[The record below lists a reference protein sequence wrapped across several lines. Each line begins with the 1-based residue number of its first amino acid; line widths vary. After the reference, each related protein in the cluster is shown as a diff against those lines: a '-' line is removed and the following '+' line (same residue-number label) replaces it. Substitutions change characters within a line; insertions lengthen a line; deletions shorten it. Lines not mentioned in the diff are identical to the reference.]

1 MIRLLVREAQRSN
14 GRVDAV
20 ERASTLGI
28 ERTRLGGSTAICGEI
43 RSGDLEVWHAD
54 THFM

>member
-14 GRVDAV
+14 RRVDAV
-20 ERASTLGI
+20 ERASALGI
-28 ERTRLGGSTAICGEI
+28 ERTRFGGSTAIGGEI